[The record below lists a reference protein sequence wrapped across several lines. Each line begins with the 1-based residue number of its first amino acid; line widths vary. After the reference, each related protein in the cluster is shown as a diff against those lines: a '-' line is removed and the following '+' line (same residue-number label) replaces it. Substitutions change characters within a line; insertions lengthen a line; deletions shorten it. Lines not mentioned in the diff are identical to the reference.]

1 LKYAT
6 ALGAAI
12 SSYELKDRHWPL
24 TAGLWTFP
32 MSAPAAYPPLDR
44 QQEIKALQV
53 DIKTSINL
61 EGFIPKN

>member
-1 LKYAT
+1 MTVPGRLPT
-6 ALGAAI
+6 LVTTNWLPAI
-12 SSYELKDRHWPL
+12 
-24 TAGLWTFP
+24 
-32 MSAPAAYPPLDR
+32 AAYPPLDR